1 MLVEH
6 QMSNRLLTDT
16 LQAVRD
22 VSGSL
27 AWTAR
32 EPARLDLLEAIES
45 TVEWCASQQRAVETF
60 IDLFRSLSANL
71 EKLPPDVHLDPEDD
85 AVGSLQRA
93 EDGVRE
99 WYAELRQRR
108 QSALGDPDL
117 RGDHESSI
125 LAEYEKLCALLKE
138 LHTLCRDCRWLIM
151 NHDARLDESNGE
163 TFSNA
168 EELIAGLNA
177 E

>member
-1 MLVEH
+1 
-6 QMSNRLLTDT
+6 MSVRLLTDT

-22 VSGSL
+22 VSGNL

-45 TVEWCASQQRAVETF
+45 TVEWCASQQHSVETF
-60 IDLFRSLSANL
+60 IDLFRSLSATL
-71 EKLPPDVHLDPEDD
+71 EKLPRTFILTPDDD
-85 AVGSLQRA
+85 AVASLQRA
-93 EDGVRE
+93 EDSVRD
-99 WYAELRQRR
+99 WYAELRRRR

-125 LAEYEKLCALLKE
+125 FAEYEKLCALLKE

>member
-1 MLVEH
+1 MPE
-6 QMSNRLLTDT
+6 RLLTDT

-22 VSGSL
+22 VSGSR

-45 TVEWCASQQRAVETF
+45 TEEWCASQQHAVETF
-60 IDLFRSLSANL
+60 IDLFRSLSADL
-71 EKLPPDVHLDPEDD
+71 ERFPPNVHLDPDDD
-85 AVGSLQRA
+85 AVASLQRA
-93 EDGVRE
+93 EDNVRD
-99 WYAELRQRR
+99 WYAELRRR
-108 QSALGDPDL
+108 RKSALGDPDL

-125 LAEYEKLCALLKE
+125 RAEHEKLCALLKE

-151 NHDARLDESNGE
+151 NHNARLDESNGE

-177 E
+177 Q

>member
-1 MLVEH
+1 MPD
-6 QMSNRLLTDT
+6 RLLTDT
-16 LQAVRD
+16 LQALRD
-22 VSGSL
+22 VNGSL
-27 AWTAR
+27 AWATR
-32 EPARLDLLEAIES
+32 EFARLDLLESTES

-60 IDLFRSLSANL
+60 IGLFRSLSASL
-71 EKLPPDVHLDPEDD
+71 EKLPPDVHLDPDD
-85 AVGSLQRA
+85 NAVGSLQRA
-93 EDGVRE
+93 EDGVRDL
-99 WYAELRQRR
+99 YAELRQRR
-108 QSALGDPDL
+108 QSVLGDPDL

-163 TFSNA
+163 TFSNP